1 MTDMSPSWRMPSAY
15 LKLVVQAVDTAGH
28 STTAVLDGTGLAA
41 DQLLHS
47 EQPVSFESTLRVLG
61 NAERLFGPG
70 WHLGVGQRLTVP
82 AHGPLGFAVVTA
94 PTLSAS
100 LDVLLRFMGIR
111 APFLWSSGGREG
123 EQFVFRFFDA
133 VDMGDQRRTL
143 IELAA
148 LSLQGLIERPLGREI
163 QGAHL
168 SLAYAEPVYGDALA
182 RAFHCTLA
190 FGQDHHALRLPAAW
204 LDQPCALS
212 DEAMHR
218 YLLLRC
224 EEELAASAGGLPTEV
239 TVRRALLA
247 TPGVVPGLTEVA
259 GALHVSP
266 RTLIRRLKREGTS
279 FQAIRDH
286 VRQAQA
292 RDHLLNSDL
301 AIAQIAWG
309 LGYQDPSNF
318 GRAFRR
324 WFGVSPRT
332 FRERGGA
339 HPRPDTLG

>member
-1 MTDMSPSWRMPSAY
+1 MTEASTHWSMPSAY
-15 LKLVVQAVDTAGH
+15 LKLVVQAVDSAGH
-28 STTAVLDGTGLAA
+28 PTALVLDGTGVTPDL
-41 DQLLHS
+41 LLHS
-47 EQPVSFESTLRVLG
+47 EQPVSFESMLRALR

-70 WHLGVGQRLTVP
+70 WHLEVGQRLTVP

-94 PTLSAS
+94 PTLKAS
-100 LDVLLRFMGIR
+100 LDVLLRYMGIR
-111 APFLWSSGGREG
+111 APFLWSSGVRDGD
-123 EQFVFRFFDA
+123 QFVFRFFDA

-163 QGAHL
+163 QGASL
-168 SLAYAEPVYGDALA
+168 SLAYTEPAYGEALA
-182 RAFHCTLA
+182 EAFHCTLA
-190 FGQDHHALRLPAAW
+190 FGADHHALRLPLTW
-204 LDQPCALS
+204 LEQPCALS

-218 YLLLRC
+218 YLLHRC

-247 TPGVVPGLTEVA
+247 RPGVIPGLVEVA
-259 GALHVSP
+259 GAQHLSP

-279 FQAIRDH
+279 FQAIRDD
-286 VRQAQA
+286 VRQTLA
-292 RDHLLNSDL
+292 RDHLVNSGL
-301 AIAQIAWG
+301 SIAQIAWR

-332 FRERGGA
+332 FRERGSPDPGA
-339 HPRPDTLG
+339 R